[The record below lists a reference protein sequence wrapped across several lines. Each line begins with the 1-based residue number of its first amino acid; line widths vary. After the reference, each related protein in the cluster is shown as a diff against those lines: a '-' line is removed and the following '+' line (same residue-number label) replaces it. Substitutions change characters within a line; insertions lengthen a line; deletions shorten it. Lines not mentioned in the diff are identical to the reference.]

1 MKARAAA
8 GRERSIVRSR
18 GLSGAGAVAGIVQA
32 GLELVSPARCLG
44 PRGSAPDRG
53 TA

>member
-1 MKARAAA
+1 MKARAAS
-8 GRERSIVRSR
+8 RERSNVRSR
-18 GLSGAGAVAGIVQA
+18 GLSGAGAVAGTVQA
-32 GLELVSPARCLG
+32 GLELVGTARCLG